1 MIARGIR
8 NNNPLNIRRSKD
20 QWQGMK
26 KTQSDSSFCQF
37 ETFEDGWRAAFVLLT
52 SKWAPPGE
60 NNTEAYIRNVAR
72 LTGIGADEPLGTPS
86 EHPARWM
93 LVGAAMAI
101 QENGTEVMD
110 WLAMLRGWEKRK

>member
-1 MIARGIR
+1 MIPRGIR

-52 SKWAPPGE
+52 RTYYHKYRLY
-60 NNTEAYIRNVAR
+60 TIR
-72 LTGIGADEPLGTPS
+72 
-86 EHPARWM
+86 
-93 LVGAAMAI
+93 AI
-101 QENGTEVMD
+101 QENGTEVLLVALED
-110 WLAMLRGWEKRK
+110 FVDQLTIHLG